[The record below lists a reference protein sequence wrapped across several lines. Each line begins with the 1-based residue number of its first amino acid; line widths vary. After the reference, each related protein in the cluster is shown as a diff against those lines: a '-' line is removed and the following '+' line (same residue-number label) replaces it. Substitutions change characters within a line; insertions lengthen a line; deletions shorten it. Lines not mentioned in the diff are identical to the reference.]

1 VEVCQKVAAS
11 ITLAPRSTG
20 WLRSTSFDLTF
31 VVGIAIASLLTGLYV
46 VLNPSTFT
54 AIFIINGWLL
64 GYHHVTSTYTRLVFD
79 RDSIVENRFLL
90 TWLPLIVLA
99 TVVVASIAFGAWI
112 LTTVYLYWQWWHYTR
127 QSYGVSRIYARK
139 ANIAPDRLTTAAVYG
154 VPLWGILYR
163 SYQAPDTFIFSS
175 LKVVPVPFWLVSI
188 AGVCAVVI
196 TGAWLSRQI
205 VRRSFATPLTLYICS
220 HVTIFSF
227 GYLLIDDITHGW
239 LVLNVW
245 HNAQYILTVW
255 LFNNNRFRDG
265 IHPKHRFLSY
275 LSQQR
280 NVMKYFA
287 VCLIVSTIAYSLLGF
302 ALSTVST
309 FVATS
314 LPLFAVAYQAINF
327 HHYVVD
333 AVIWKVRRR
342 PVQQNFGIT
351 Q

>member
-1 VEVCQKVAAS
+1 
-11 ITLAPRSTG
+11 
-20 WLRSTSFDLTF
+20 
-31 VVGIAIASLLTGLYV
+31 
-46 VLNPSTFT
+46 
-54 AIFIINGWLL
+54 
-64 GYHHVTSTYTRLVFD
+64 
-79 RDSIVENRFLL
+79 
-90 TWLPLIVLA
+90 
-99 TVVVASIAFGAWI
+99 
-112 LTTVYLYWQWWHYTR
+112 
-127 QSYGVSRIYARK
+127 
-139 ANIAPDRLTTAAVYG
+139 
-154 VPLWGILYR
+154 
-163 SYQAPDTFIFSS
+163 
-175 LKVVPVPFWLVSI
+175 VPFWLVSI
-188 AGVCAVVI
+188 AGVCAIVI

-205 VRRSFATPLTLYICS
+205 IRRSFATPLTLYMCS

-287 VCLIVSTIAYSLLGF
+287 VCLIFSTVAYSLLGF

-314 LPLFAVAYQAINF
+314 LPLFAIAYQAINF

>member
-1 VEVCQKVAAS
+1 M
-11 ITLAPRSTG
+11 
-20 WLRSTSFDLTF
+20 
-31 VVGIAIASLLTGLYV
+31 
-46 VLNPSTFT
+46 
-54 AIFIINGWLL
+54 
-64 GYHHVTSTYTRLVFD
+64 
-79 RDSIVENRFLL
+79 
-90 TWLPLIVLA
+90 
-99 TVVVASIAFGAWI
+99 
-112 LTTVYLYWQWWHYTR
+112 
-127 QSYGVSRIYARK
+127 
-139 ANIAPDRLTTAAVYG
+139 
-154 VPLWGILYR
+154 
-163 SYQAPDTFIFSS
+163 
-175 LKVVPVPFWLVSI
+175 
-188 AGVCAVVI
+188 
-196 TGAWLSRQI
+196 
-205 VRRSFATPLTLYICS
+205 CS
-220 HVTIFSF
+220 HVTIFSV

-302 ALSTVST
+302 TLSTLST
-309 FVATS
+309 FIATS

>member
-1 VEVCQKVAAS
+1 
-11 ITLAPRSTG
+11 
-20 WLRSTSFDLTF
+20 
-31 VVGIAIASLLTGLYV
+31 
-46 VLNPSTFT
+46 
-54 AIFIINGWLL
+54 
-64 GYHHVTSTYTRLVFD
+64 
-79 RDSIVENRFLL
+79 
-90 TWLPLIVLA
+90 
-99 TVVVASIAFGAWI
+99 
-112 LTTVYLYWQWWHYTR
+112 
-127 QSYGVSRIYARK
+127 VSRIYARK
-139 ANIAPDRLTTAAVYG
+139 ANIAPDRLTTAAVYA
-154 VPLWGILYR
+154 VPFWGILYR

-188 AGVCAVVI
+188 AGVCAVVV

-205 VRRSFATPLTLYICS
+205 VRRSFATPLTLYMCS

-314 LPLFAVAYQAINF
+314 LPLFAIAYQAINF